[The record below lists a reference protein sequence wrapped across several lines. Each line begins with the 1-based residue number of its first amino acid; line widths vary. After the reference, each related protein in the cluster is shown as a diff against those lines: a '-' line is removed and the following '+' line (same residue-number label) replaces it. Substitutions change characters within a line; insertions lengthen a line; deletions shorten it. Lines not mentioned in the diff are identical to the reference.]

1 MSIKCYKRVVSLQHQ
16 KKTAKNQTKMV
27 NQDNKKFVGYLRVS
41 RKKQFE
47 SGLSLENQAY
57 QIKEYCKEN
66 LLDIFIEVESG
77 KSSTRPQLAKALALA
92 KETGAILIA
101 TKLDRILRSLAI
113 LTAIRESKVPFV
125 ALDGLN
131 DSELIISIKAAFA
144 EEELR
149 KISERTIAAL
159 NAKKKR
165 GEIEGTKEYEI
176 KQIKGTVLGNKENL
190 TPEAISASLFVRQAN
205 ARENKENKQA
215 TELALL
221 YKEKGFTLREIA
233 TKLNDMNFKTRRGQS
248 FEAMTVKRLIDRA
261 TTTN

>member
-1 MSIKCYKRVVSLQHQ
+1 VV
-16 KKTAKNQTKMV
+16 A
-27 NQDNKKFVGYLRVS
+27 VS
-41 RKKQFE
+41 
-47 SGLSLENQAY
+47 
-57 QIKEYCKEN
+57 
-66 LLDIFIEVESG
+66 
-77 KSSTRPQLAKALALA
+77 
-92 KETGAILIA
+92 
-101 TKLDRILRSLAI
+101 
-113 LTAIRESKVPFV
+113 
-125 ALDGLN
+125 LDGLN